1 MFYSTE
7 IPAGLSLCL
16 SLYYQLLIRRP
27 ILPVHAQM
35 RVSLRATAI
44 AAAPA
49 LAPATGLTSAAA
61 GGGVGLGYGI
71 AIAVGILV
79 LISTVMLASYL
90 CILTKAGAAL
100 LAADA
105 PVGPPTSASSPTA
118 VVPGL
123 DGAAIDALYPKYPH
137 AGSGDDGPSRVP
149 GCGHGF
155 HASCAELWLRVSAT
169 CPVCRDSPVP
179 SPAATP
185 LAEAVVPL
193 AAHAHF
199 VFDSKS
205 PCPIGAHLCCSLDE
219 FDRRHAP
226 ACSSSINLTHP
237 LPFLACCSTAS
248 PAFFQRSHPSLDS
261 SPSSCRVDMESP
273 GPEVFS
279 LGFRFDPKPLD
290 VINYYLP
297 RLIADAPLHV
307 AMRPFVHHADV
318 YAGEPG
324 ELAHLFRPLPRATLL
339 LHQPQ
344 ASAAEGR
351 EGNQGHARRGRRLDV
366 LDKDNKKVGEVTK
379 LRYKKGGKYTD
390 WLMDEY
396 SCGLQD
402 AIVGGD
408 RQLAFCNIYVSPR
421 ARQDSVAHQESA
433 AFFAPPPPSAP
444 VVVMAQAAAANPK
457 RPVAPPKIAS
467 PPCPKRMRVAAV
479 APSHQVVQLPRPC
492 VPHYGVAPPS
502 SAPSV
507 TRPSPASAQTP
518 APAPTR
524 LAMQP
529 PAPPRKLGQPKQ
541 QQQPTPTPP
550 VVHMPVQA
558 PALHCRP
565 QASVQRILDPLEA
578 MRDEAGDEGESP
590 AALQDGD
597 DDGSLE
603 DALAEAEAED
613 EAAANSEGSPMSFD
627 DMVQLLEKE
636 ILLVPKEEILA

>member
-1 MFYSTE
+1 
-7 IPAGLSLCL
+7 
-16 SLYYQLLIRRP
+16 
-27 ILPVHAQM
+27 
-35 RVSLRATAI
+35 
-44 AAAPA
+44 
-49 LAPATGLTSAAA
+49 
-61 GGGVGLGYGI
+61 
-71 AIAVGILV
+71 
-79 LISTVMLASYL
+79 
-90 CILTKAGAAL
+90 
-100 LAADA
+100 
-105 PVGPPTSASSPTA
+105 
-118 VVPGL
+118 
-123 DGAAIDALYPKYPH
+123 
-137 AGSGDDGPSRVP
+137 
-149 GCGHGF
+149 
-155 HASCAELWLRVSAT
+155 
-169 CPVCRDSPVP
+169 
-179 SPAATP
+179 
-185 LAEAVVPL
+185 
-193 AAHAHF
+193 
-199 VFDSKS
+199 
-205 PCPIGAHLCCSLDE
+205 
-219 FDRRHAP
+219 
-226 ACSSSINLTHP
+226 
-237 LPFLACCSTAS
+237 
-248 PAFFQRSHPSLDS
+248 
-261 SPSSCRVDMESP
+261 MESP

-279 LGFRFDPKPLD
+279 LGFRFDPKPID
-290 VINYYLP
+290 VVSYYLP
-297 RLIADAPLHV
+297 HLIAGAQLHV
-307 AMRPFVHHADV
+307 AMSPFVHDADV

-324 ELAHLFRPLPRATLL
+324 ELARMFRPLPKTGQRFFFTSRKL
-339 LHQPQ
+339 QPQ
-344 ASAAEGR
+344 RAGKAIKATRAAGA
-351 EGNQGHARRGRRLDV
+351 GSWQSQGSKDV
-366 LDKDNKKVGEVTK
+366 LNKDKEKVGE
-379 LRYKKGGKYTD
+379 
-390 WLMDEY
+390 
-396 SCGLQD
+396 D

-408 RQLAFCNIYVSPR
+408 RQLVFCNIYVSPR
-421 ARQDSVAHQESA
+421 ARQDSAAHQESA

-541 QQQPTPTPP
+541 QQPTPTPP

-590 AALQDGD
+590 AALQDGGD
-597 DDGSLE
+597 DLAKSLE

>member
-1 MFYSTE
+1 
-7 IPAGLSLCL
+7 
-16 SLYYQLLIRRP
+16 
-27 ILPVHAQM
+27 M

-137 AGSGDDGPSRVP
+137 AGSGDDGPCAICLGEVARPGVRARLPRVLRRAVAP
-149 GCGHGF
+149 RERHVPRLPRLPRSVARR
-155 HASCAELWLRVSAT
+155 HAARRGRRAPRRARARAVTSLSPIAIVSCPIVRCE
-169 CPVCRDSPVP
+169 
-179 SPAATP
+179 
-185 LAEAVVPL
+185 
-193 AAHAHF
+193 F

-307 AMRPFVHHADV
+307 AMRPFVHHADPQR
-318 YAGEPG
+318 AGK
-324 ELAHLFRPLPRATLL
+324 AIKATRAAGAGSW
-339 LHQPQ
+339 Q
-344 ASAAEGR
+344 S
-351 EGNQGHARRGRRLDV
+351 QGSKDV